1 MGLSTLQEN
10 YHANVGVYYTV
21 KRKHHPTKGLWA
33 RFDRYYKVKSS
44 VSQVTNIS
52 YSFGE
57 KSTGVDVIPEWSV
70 L

>member
-33 RFDRYYKVKSS
+33 RFDRYYKVKSI
-44 VSQVTNIS
+44 VSSI
-52 YSFGE
+52 GR
-57 KSTGVDVIPEWSV
+57 KITGVDVIPEWSV

>member
-33 RFDRYYKVKSS
+33 RFDRYYKVKSI
-44 VSQVTNIS
+44 VSHEYFLFIWRKINRC
-52 YSFGE
+52 
-57 KSTGVDVIPEWSV
+57 
-70 L
+70 